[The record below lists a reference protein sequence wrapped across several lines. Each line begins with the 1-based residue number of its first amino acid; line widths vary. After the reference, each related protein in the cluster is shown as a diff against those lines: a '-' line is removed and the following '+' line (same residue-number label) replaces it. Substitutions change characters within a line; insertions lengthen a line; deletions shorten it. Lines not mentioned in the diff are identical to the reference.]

1 MDLTYKDAKK
11 KLLMEYDLSCQQFF
25 LENSYILE
33 NAYCEIL
40 NDNLDKAK
48 KYLEKIKTND
58 IRAHWLLIMISFI
71 EGCVTEYPTYF
82 ELRNFLEIDLNILI
96 SYCKGNYVE
105 NIIRY
110 ADYMFTI
117 NPEVH
122 KFIGRVLYNN
132 DLPEQARFFL
142 EKAKSYFYNDPE
154 LHFLL
159 AYIHFENKEFL
170 KSKKSVEDCLYV
182 LPEYY
187 PALDMRQKLNDL
199 GFCVE

>member
-1 MDLTYKDAKK
+1 MDLTYQKAKER
-11 KLLMEYDLSCQQFF
+11 LLIDLDLSCQQFF
-25 LENSYILE
+25 LDNSYFLE
-33 NAYCEIL
+33 NAYCQLL
-40 NDNLDKAK
+40 NENLDKAK
-48 KYLEKIKTND
+48 ENLFKVKNND

-96 SYCKGNYVE
+96 KYFKGNYVE

-132 DLPEQARFFL
+132 NLKEQALFFL
-142 EKAKSYFYNDPE
+142 ERAKDYFYNDPE
-154 LHFLL
+154 LHVLL
-159 AYIHFENKEFL
+159 AQIYIENKEYI
-170 KSKKSVEDCLYV
+170 KAKNAIKACLYI
-182 LPEYY
+182 LPKYY
-187 PALDMRQKLNDL
+187 PAILMAKKLQI
-199 GFCVE
+199 CVE